1 MIWVFIHS
9 ALRNEEKMPKRIQD
23 VRGSAIR
30 ETRKE
35 MREHGMLSVTMRS
48 VAAACGIGLG
58 TLYNYFSS
66 KDMLV
71 ASAMLEDW
79 QGCLKAVEQKAR
91 SATELR
97 QIYTAIYEQIM
108 VFTDL
113 YSNEW
118 NEYRPSNQTE
128 AFLMEKHKQLIGQL
142 TDLMAPEVMRIT
154 GDGQEL
160 YCRAAVEL
168 ILLKCKHV
176 GRDGFEEIMPV
187 LEKLLS

>member
-1 MIWVFIHS
+1 
-9 ALRNEEKMPKRIQD
+9 MPKRIQD

-30 ETRKE
+30 ETRKQ

-48 VAAACGIGLG
+48 VAAACGVGLG

-79 QGCLKAVEQKAR
+79 QDCLKVIGQEAKA
-91 SATELR
+91 ATELR

-113 YSNEW
+113 YSAEW
-118 NEYRPSNQTE
+118 NEYCPATKIE
-128 AFLMEKHKQLIGQL
+128 VYLLEMHKLLISQL
-142 TDLMAPEVMRIT
+142 TDLMVPEVMRIT

-160 YCRAAVEL
+160 FCRAAVEL
-168 ILLKCKHV
+168 ILLKCKHI
-176 GRDGFEEIMPV
+176 GRDGFDEIIPV